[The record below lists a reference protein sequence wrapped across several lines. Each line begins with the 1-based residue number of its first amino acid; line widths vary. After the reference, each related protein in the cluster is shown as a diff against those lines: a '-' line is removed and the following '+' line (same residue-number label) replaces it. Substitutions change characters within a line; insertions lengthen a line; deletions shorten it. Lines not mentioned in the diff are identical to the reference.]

1 MKKCIIALALAAVTM
16 CLCIYGYAEDQVK
29 GSPGR
34 DYDLEPVGLCYD
46 APKAEHS
53 GKFIVYPY
61 IHNHGS
67 KDVCYRYVTAEDPYD
82 MMIMSGLKWVGL
94 GRTDQVYDRYKE
106 LDPYTEC
113 SAATDFIIGA
123 GKTQRVKRGHVL
135 ATDFEYFEV
144 KYRFHGIGINY
155 HPDYKKDTNMRNDS
169 YTISFKGNGKQ
180 LTETLED
187 CGN

>member
-46 APKAEHS
+46 APKAGHS
-53 GKFIVYPY
+53 GKLLVYPY

-67 KDVCYRYVTAEDPYD
+67 KDVCYRYVTKEDPFD
-82 MMIMSGLKWVGL
+82 MMIFSGLRLV
-94 GRTDQVYDRYKE
+94 GRTVSYEDSARYKE
-106 LDPYTEC
+106 LDPNTEC

-123 GKTQRVKRGHVL
+123 GKTQRVKRGQVL
-135 ATDFEYFEV
+135 ETDFKYFEIT
-144 KYRFHGIGINY
+144 YLLTGIGIVY
-155 HPDYKKDTNMRNDS
+155 HPDYKKDTNMRNDG
-169 YTISFKGNGKQ
+169 YTVSFKGNGKQ
-180 LTETLED
+180 LTETFED

>member
-29 GSPGR
+29 GSPER

-46 APKAEHS
+46 APKAGHS

-67 KDVCYRYVTAEDPYD
+67 KDVCYRYVTKEDPFD
-82 MMIMSGLKWVGL
+82 MMIFSGLRLV
-94 GRTDQVYDRYKE
+94 GRTVSYEDSARYKE
-106 LDPYTEC
+106 LDPNTEC

-135 ATDFEYFEV
+135 ETDFKYFEIT
-144 KYRFHGIGINY
+144 YLLTGIGIVY
-155 HPDYKKDTNMRNDS
+155 HPDYKKDTNMRNDG
-169 YTISFKGNGKQ
+169 YKGSFKGNGKQ
-180 LTETLED
+180 LTETFED

>member
-16 CLCIYGYAEDQVK
+16 CLCIYGCPEVQVK

-34 DYDLEPVGLCYD
+34 DYDLEPVGFCYD
-46 APKAEHS
+46 APLAGHS
-53 GKFIVYPY
+53 GKLLVYPY

-82 MMIMSGLKWVGL
+82 MMITSGLRLVGF
-94 GRTDQVYDRYKE
+94 GRTNHDYARYKE

-123 GKTQRVKRGHVL
+123 GKTQRVKRGLVL
-135 ATDFEYFEV
+135 ETDFKYFEIPY
-144 KYRFHGIGINY
+144 KLTHIGIVY
-155 HPDYKKDTNMRNDS
+155 HPDYKKDTNMRNDG
-169 YTISFKGNGKQ
+169 YVINWDGNGKQ
-180 LTETLED
+180 LTETFED

>member
-16 CLCIYGYAEDQVK
+16 CLCIYGFSEVQA
-29 GSPGR
+29 GR
-34 DYDLEPVGLCYD
+34 DYDLELVGFCYD
-46 APKAEHS
+46 APKAGHS
-53 GKFIVYPY
+53 GKLLVYPY

-82 MMIMSGLKWVGL
+82 MMIISGLHWVGL
-94 GRTDQVYDRYKE
+94 GRMQTDYARYKE

-123 GKTQRVKRGHVL
+123 GKTQRVKRGNVL
-135 ATDFEYFEV
+135 ETDFKYFEIT
-144 KYRFHGIGINY
+144 YRLMDISIVY
-155 HPDYKKDTNMRNDS
+155 HPDNKKDTNMRNDG
-169 YTISFKGNGKQ
+169 YKGSFKGNGKQ
-180 LTETLED
+180 FTETFED